1 MDLLMAFPVSGAVV
15 AAIVDFE
22 DCDVI
27 SSHCWAVDSMG
38 YAASRKKRNH
48 PRKLLHRLVANTPAD
63 MKTDHRNGDKLD
75 NRRSNLRVCT
85 QAQNVMNCRKRNCHT
100 TSKFKGV
107 DLRGSKWRARIRR
120 NGKAIL
126 LGQFDIEDDAGRAY
140 DRAAKEYFGE
150 FAKLNFPM
158 S

>member
-75 NRRSNLRVCT
+75 NRCVVQNGVRGFGATAKRFCWGNSISKMTLVVHMIARQKSISESSQNLT
-85 QAQNVMNCRKRNCHT
+85 FQCH
-100 TSKFKGV
+100 SYPV
-107 DLRGSKWRARIRR
+107 LHVS
-120 NGKAIL
+120 
-126 LGQFDIEDDAGRAY
+126 
-140 DRAAKEYFGE
+140 
-150 FAKLNFPM
+150 
-158 S
+158 